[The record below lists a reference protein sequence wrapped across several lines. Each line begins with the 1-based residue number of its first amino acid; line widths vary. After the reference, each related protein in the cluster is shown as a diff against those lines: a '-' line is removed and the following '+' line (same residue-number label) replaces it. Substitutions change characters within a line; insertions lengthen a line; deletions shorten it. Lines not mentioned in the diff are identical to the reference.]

1 MAPPYVRAHLE
12 FLGEPDEQG
21 WRVMRL
27 PVAHERMAVS
37 EMLKLGTEVEVLE
50 PPELRLAM
58 RRAIETL
65 IGRYGET
72 PDLTKPEIT
81 R

>member
-1 MAPPYVRAHLE
+1 
-12 FLGEPDEQG
+12 
-21 WRVMRL
+21 MRL
-27 PVAHERMAVS
+27 PVPHERMAVS

-65 IGRYGET
+65 MGRYGET
-72 PDLTKPEIT
+72 PDLTTSNLT